1 MTDEAPVKKK
11 SPLIALVLSGFLPG
25 LGQLYTRQPLKG
37 AILFVLYIAIT
48 ILGFE
53 PFQTVFQA
61 VTAPETAVQDKEAFI
76 LFFVYTMATLVLLLY
91 AMFDAYSRAN
101 KINSGAAQ
109 KDSL

>member
-37 AILFVLYIAIT
+37 IILLVLYIAIT

-61 VTAPETAVQDKEAFI
+61 VTSPETAVQDKEAFI

-91 AMFDAYSRAN
+91 AMFDAFSRAN
-101 KINSGAAQ
+101 KINSGAA
-109 KDSL
+109 